1 MEFIKRLEP
10 LWLFLVIIGGLNWA
24 VVALFDTNVLS
35 EIFGSG
41 TLLDV
46 VYCIVGFAALMFIP
60 RLASEMHLTDKMHAP
75 GH

>member
-10 LWLFLVIIGGLNWA
+10 LWLFLVIVGGLNWA
-24 VVALFDTNVLS
+24 VVALFDTNVMA

-41 TLLDV
+41 TALDV
-46 VYCIVGFAALMFIP
+46 VYCIFGFAALMFIP
-60 RLASEMHLTDKMHAP
+60 RLLSEMHITDRMHAH